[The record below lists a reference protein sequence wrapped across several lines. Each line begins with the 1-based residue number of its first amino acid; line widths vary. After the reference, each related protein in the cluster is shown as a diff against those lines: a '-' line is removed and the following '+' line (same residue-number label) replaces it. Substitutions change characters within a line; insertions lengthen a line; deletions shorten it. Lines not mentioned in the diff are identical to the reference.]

1 MRVEAER
8 AEVVAEAEVVA
19 PEEVVYA
26 AVLEERGTLRGRERG
41 DPLRGG
47 EEVVRRGGVVVRA
60 EVRLVERGVAPSQPL
75 QVADRREPGDGGVAG
90 RRLPF
95 RRRLLGVIRIGAA
108 AILGGALTAAVLLAV
123 LR

>member
-1 MRVEAER
+1 MIKGVNKQVVDVVEPDSAYFERVLFF
-8 AEVVAEAEVVA
+8 VK
-19 PEEVVYA
+19 PEFSGLGEGA
-26 AVLEERGTLRGRERG
+26 LRHKANQLLRET
-41 DPLRGG
+41 
-47 EEVVRRGGVVVRA
+47 
-60 EVRLVERGVAPSQPL
+60 
-75 QVADRREPGDGGVAG
+75 GDGGVAG